1 MRKDRRKRGEEGGG
15 GSRGRKGRWKGGIG
29 IRRLMVWGGDVDNR
43 GWKKHKRANYICE
56 VTCSY
61 VRYSQTSQV
70 IKTCMRRNDT
80 YERMV
85 PKSKSQRAVRRGG
98 GGRS

>member
-1 MRKDRRKRGEEGGG
+1 MEGRNRYKKTNGLGRRCGQ
-15 GSRGRKGRWKGGIG
+15 
-29 IRRLMVWGGDVDNR
+29 
-43 GWKKHKRANYICE
+43 KKHKRANYICE

-85 PKSKSQRAVRRGG
+85 PKSKSQGAVRRGG
-98 GGRS
+98 GEAKRLKYKAIG